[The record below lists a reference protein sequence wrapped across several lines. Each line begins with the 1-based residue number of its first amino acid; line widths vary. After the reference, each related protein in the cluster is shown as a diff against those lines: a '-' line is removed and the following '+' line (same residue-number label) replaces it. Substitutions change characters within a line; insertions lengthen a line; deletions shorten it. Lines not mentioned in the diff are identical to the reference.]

1 MISPRRSPADTRLRL
16 LAETVL
22 QPAFAGTTPPDWLRR
37 RLAAGLGGVVLFA
50 RNTPDAETTAALTAA
65 LRAENPEVIVAADE
79 EGGQVTRLES
89 ATGSSWPGNAALGH
103 VDDPELTEQVAAE
116 LGRFL
121 AEAGIDLDY
130 APTADVNSDP
140 ANPVIGV
147 RSFGADADAVARHT
161 AAFVRGMQGAGV
173 AACAKHFPGHG
184 DTGLDSHHDLPLLDL
199 DLETLHRRELLPFR
213 AAIQAGVRS
222 VMAGHLLVPCLDRD
236 NPASLSRP
244 ALTEL
249 LREELGFQGLIVTDA
264 LEMKAVHR
272 GADIPELAVRAV
284 AAGADAVCVGMQ
296 RTDEESLLALRDA
309 LVTAVHDGTLD
320 EERLADAA
328 ERVHR
333 LAAWRQEA
341 RRSVGTGVPRTAA
354 GRAPL
359 GRLVA
364 RRALEVHR
372 RPGAA
377 LPLGEAPVVVTL
389 AAPAHAALDGPTAW
403 GAAGPLAELR
413 PGTTGLGLTENQVS
427 SEALDR
433 AAAETSR
440 PLVVVVRDA
449 ARLAWVG
456 RALHG
461 LLERRPDAMVVE
473 LGWPGTDRPGAVHLA
488 TRSPSPVAARAA
500 AELLCGSLPD

>member
-1 MISPRRSPADTRLRL
+1 MTSARRSTADARLRL

-22 QPAFAGTTPPDWLRR
+22 QPGFAGTAPPDWLRR
-37 RLAAGLGGVVLFA
+37 RLAAGLGGVLLFA
-50 RNTPDAETTAALTAA
+50 RNTPDAGTTAALTAA
-65 LRAENPEVIVAADE
+65 LRAENPDVIVAADE

-116 LGRFL
+116 QGRFL
-121 AEAGIDLDY
+121 ARAGIDLDY

-147 RSFGADADAVARHT
+147 RSFGADAAAAARHT

-184 DTGLDSHHDLPLLDL
+184 DTRLDSHHDLPLLTL
-199 DLETLHRRELLPFR
+199 DRETLHRRELLPFR
-213 AAIQAGVRS
+213 AAISAGVRS
-222 VMAGHLLVPCLDRD
+222 VMAGHLLVPCLDPG

-244 ALTEL
+244 VLTGL
-249 LREELGFQGLIVTDA
+249 LRRELGFQGLIVTDA

-272 GADIPELAVRAV
+272 GADLPGLAVRAV
-284 AAGADAVCVGMQ
+284 AAGADVLCVGAQ
-296 RTDEESLLALRDA
+296 RTDEELVLALRDA
-309 LVTAVHDGTLD
+309 LVAAVHNGSLD

-328 ERVHR
+328 RRVGR
-333 LAAWRQEA
+333 LADWRRVA
-341 RRSVGTGVPRTAA
+341 RRSAGTPAPVTADE
-354 GRAPL
+354 RAPL
-359 GRLVA
+359 GRLAA
-364 RRALEVHR
+364 RRALELHR

-377 LPLGEAPVVVTL
+377 LPLGDAPVVVTL

-413 PGTTGLGLTENQVS
+413 PGTTGLGLSEDRLSPEVLDQVT
-427 SEALDR
+427 
-433 AAAETSR
+433 AERSR

-456 RALHG
+456 RALRA
-461 LLERRPDAMVVE
+461 LLERRPDAVVVE
-473 LGWPGTDRPGAVHLA
+473 LGWPGDDRPGAVHLA

-500 AELLCGSLPD
+500 AELLCGRLPE